1 MGQAAFVFI
10 KGALGP
16 CGHQGLTSHH
26 HLASGSGMSGCGE
39 PLLAWSSLAG
49 APLLE
54 CFFPE
59 APLET
64 HEGPLG
70 PLRELYC
77 VGTSACQG
85 YFCKYFVHPVTE
97 RTFTKGFL
105 GAKPHAG
112 REHMV
117 SKTASASW
125 SFRTKVG
132 RRTMT

>member
-26 HLASGSGMSGCGE
+26 HSASGSGMSGCGE

-85 YFCKYFVHPVTE
+85 YFCKYFILSLSEQLP
-97 RTFTKGFL
+97 RASLAPNPML
-105 GAKPHAG
+105 GG
-112 REHMV
+112 
-117 SKTASASW
+117 STW
-125 SFRTKVG
+125 
-132 RRTMT
+132 